1 MLILI
6 NVHNKYSK
14 ILPIL
19 SKNQILDRA
28 PFAGNMESKKLKQ
41 DKDLARK
48 LRNNILKKGLMHFES
63 YSYNNRPQQL
73 EQQQLQLQDHL

>member
-1 MLILI
+1 
-6 NVHNKYSK
+6 
-14 ILPIL
+14 
-19 SKNQILDRA
+19 
-28 PFAGNMESKKLKQ
+28 MESKKLKQ